1 MSAYFVKDLDT
12 AASKETAWV
21 SGGALYIFDRE
32 LSKTQ
37 KSDIVN
43 STLLAQLAADKNY
56 DRITDTDNWYQS
68 YVNTLGRIGWVAS
81 EFGFDPAPLG
91 KPISAGQFVVD
102 HLGNDIGSWRAKS
115 VKAAVDAINKM
126 PADEKAL
133 KVFSSNASSGPHANF
148 QVGYCNT
155 DDGNVVV
162 DMGAFL
168 YRIDQNVKNPLSSI
182 LKSKSATV
190 SSATQK
196 MSLNKY
202 VYERVRDSVLQKLG
216 EHAKNCVAEVP
227 M

>member
-115 VKAAVDAINKM
+115 VKAAVDTINKM

-148 QVGYCNT
+148 QVGYCNA

-162 DMGAFL
+162 
-168 YRIDQNVKNPLSSI
+168 
-182 LKSKSATV
+182 
-190 SSATQK
+190 
-196 MSLNKY
+196 
-202 VYERVRDSVLQKLG
+202 
-216 EHAKNCVAEVP
+216 
-227 M
+227 